1 MPLFLYNFSMSLDLW
16 KPLKIN
22 NPLLQNIFNLPI
34 DGKIL
39 SNGNIQAHP
48 LIIFESKKDKTYY
61 CIRLQT
67 ATPSTIR
74 NNVLIDNSSYQKL
87 NYWNKVNEV
96 AVTKDVFI
104 IDREL
109 LENNINQTI
118 YQNTKTL
125 SKEDK
130 KLILNDLEKRINS
143 IPPNLNILKVSN
155 NLQNNLVLYTNN
167 DLIENQ
173 LISTLSF
180 KNKLI
185 DWETKDYYSKYFNKN
200 EFLNVVNT
208 SNVEYTKEALK
219 NIKLCIDKE
228 KNIINQN
235 DFEYELDKETSNY
248 FIREIA
254 HNDWKDLDKTK
265 DNDNIYSFENIGFLS
280 KSSKSE
286 SNYIDPYDNKNI
298 EKAKDK
304 VAKEI
309 PIKESKTDKD
319 KTKLK

>member
-1 MPLFLYNFSMSLDLW
+1 MSLDLW

-104 IDREL
+104 IDKEL

-185 DWETKDYYSKYFNKN
+185 DWETKDYYSKHFDKN
-200 EFLNVVNT
+200 EFLNNVNT
-208 SNVEYTKEALK
+208 SNIENTQEALK
-219 NIKLCIDKE
+219 DIKLCIDKE
-228 KNIINQN
+228 QNIANEYFFQ
-235 DFEYELDKETSNY
+235 YELDKESGNY
-248 FIREIA
+248 FIVNQEENTNS
-254 HNDWKDLDKTK
+254 NDDIEDEEETK
-265 DNDNIYSFENIGFLS
+265 GRSR
-280 KSSKSE
+280 
-286 SNYIDPYDNKNI
+286 
-298 EKAKDK
+298 
-304 VAKEI
+304 
-309 PIKESKTDKD
+309 
-319 KTKLK
+319 

>member
-1 MPLFLYNFSMSLDLW
+1 MSLDLW

-34 DGKIL
+34 DGKVL
-39 SNGNIQAHP
+39 SNGKIQAHP
-48 LIIFESKKDKTYY
+48 LIIFENKKDKTYY

-96 AVTKDVFI
+96 AVTKDIFI
-104 IDREL
+104 IDKEL
-109 LENNINQTI
+109 LENNVNKTI

-143 IPPNLNILKVSN
+143 MPPNLNILKISN
-155 NLQNNLVLYTNN
+155 NLENNLVLYTNSN
-167 DLIENQ
+167 LIKNQ
-173 LISTLSF
+173 LHSTLGYSNAILSNEELNYY
-180 KNKLI
+180 KNN
-185 DWETKDYYSKYFNKN
+185 FNKHK
-200 EFLNVVNT
+200 FLDNVNT
-208 SNVEYTKEALK
+208 SNIEHTQEALK
-219 NIKLCIDKE
+219 DIKLCIDKE

-254 HNDWKDLDKTK
+254 HNDWKDSDKTK
-265 DNDNIYSFENIGFLS
+265 DNNKTYSFENIDNYGVFPNDDYIEEETYEETEGF
-280 KSSKSE
+280 
-286 SNYIDPYDNKNI
+286 
-298 EKAKDK
+298 
-304 VAKEI
+304 
-309 PIKESKTDKD
+309 T
-319 KTKLK
+319 LKR

>member
-1 MPLFLYNFSMSLDLW
+1 MSLELW

-22 NPLLQNIFNLPI
+22 NPLLENIFKLPI
-34 DGKIL
+34 DGKITK
-39 SNGNIQAHP
+39 SGRVQAHP
-48 LIIFESKKDKTYY
+48 LIIFENIKDKTYY
-61 CIRLQT
+61 CIRLQS
-67 ATPSTIR
+67 AKPSTIK
-74 NNVLIDNSSYQKL
+74 NNIQIDNHTYQRNKYWL
-87 NYWNKVNEV
+87 NHKEV
-96 AVTKDVFI
+96 AVTTDVFI
-104 IDREL
+104 IDKQL
-109 LENNINQTI
+109 LENNIDWHI
-118 YQNTKTL
+118 YNSTL
-125 SKEDK
+125 PLKDQDK
-130 KLILNDLEKRINS
+130 KSIVDDLDKRINS
-143 IPPNLNILKVSN
+143 TPPSLNILKISN
-155 NLQNNLVLYTNN
+155 SLKHNLILHTNN
-167 DLIENQ
+167 DLIIGQQFSILAINNSRVKQ
-173 LISTLSF
+173 ST
-180 KNKLI
+180 KN
-185 DWETKDYYSKYFNKN
+185 YYNFHFNRDL
-200 EFLNVVNT
+200 FLNSVNT
-208 SNVEYTKEALK
+208 SNLEYTQEALK
-219 NIKLCIDKE
+219 DIKLCIDKE

>member
-1 MPLFLYNFSMSLDLW
+1 MSLELW
-16 KPLKIN
+16 RPLKIT
-22 NPLLQNIFNLPI
+22 NPLLEDIFHLNIDTKF
-34 DGKIL
+34 KI
-39 SNGNIQAHP
+39 HP
-48 LIIFESKKDKTYY
+48 LIIFENTKNKTYY

-67 ATPSTIR
+67 ARKSSSKYNLI
-74 NNVLIDNSSYQKL
+74 IDNSSYQT
-87 NYWNKVNEV
+87 NEYWKNHESVV
-96 AVTKDVFI
+96 VTKDIFI
-104 IDREL
+104 IDKEL
-109 LENNINQTI
+109 LESNIDKAI
-118 YQNTKTL
+118 YQDTSVLNKNDKSLIVDDL
-125 SKEDK
+125 SR
-130 KLILNDLEKRINS
+130 RINA
-143 IPPNLNILKVSN
+143 IPPDLNIIKISN
-155 NLQNNLVLYTNN
+155 NLKRNLVLYTN
-167 DLIENQ
+167 DELINNQ
-173 LISTLSF
+173 LLSTLSNNSNKVKRAT
-180 KNKLI
+180 KNYFANNFSKSQFLI
-185 DWETKDYYSKYFNKN
+185 NT
-200 EFLNVVNT
+200 NT
-208 SNVEYTKEALK
+208 SNTKYTKEALK
-219 NIKLCIDKE
+219 DIKLCIDKE